1 MRETNAA
8 TFAAALLSRCC
19 LSSRIRRYFFFSF
32 SFSFFPLFSLR
43 ASFSQILSK
52 KNLSLTDDPPA
63 KKTERSGERDLKMRL
78 ISLKTPRFSLEYLP
92 FFLALL
98 FSLLFSR

>member
-19 LSSRIRRYFFFSF
+19 LSSRRGDISF
-32 SFSFFPLFSLR
+32 SLSLSFFTLFSLR

-63 KKTERSGERDLKMRL
+63 KKTQKEAAKE
-78 ISLKTPRFSLEYLP
+78 I
-92 FFLALL
+92 
-98 FSLLFSR
+98 

>member
-32 SFSFFPLFSLR
+32 SFSFFPLFSL
-43 ASFSQILSK
+43 FSSVFFSNFEQ
-52 KNLSLTDDPPA
+52 KNLPSTDDPPA
-63 KKTERSGERDLKMRL
+63 KKTQKKEAAKE
-78 ISLKTPRFSLEYLP
+78 I
-92 FFLALL
+92 
-98 FSLLFSR
+98 